1 MNPRMTKL
9 SIALAQVLGI
19 GLATSVA
26 SLPVMAQQPAAKE
39 RIEVTGSNIKRVEGE
54 SALPVTVISREDIQ
68 NSGVATAQDLLERLP
83 TNMSFGS
90 FNEAGGEGSALV
102 GFTGAS
108 LRGFGTNRTL

>member
-1 MNPRMTKL
+1 MKMKAKKI
-9 SIALAQVLGI
+9 SIAVIHALGAGAI
-19 GLATSVA
+19 AVVA
-26 SLPVMAQQPAAKE
+26 VPPAAAQQPAARE

-108 LRGFGTNRTL
+108 LR